1 MNIGKTKG
9 ELIEET
15 GKMYDKIIFED
26 DYIPKAIY
34 VEQIAYRNAE
44 MAKVLEGKCCE
55 YILDLGCGTGFHSG
69 NLAKYAK
76 NIIGADMSYGALK
89 KCKNKHN
96 IDVVM
101 CDVQFLPF
109 KDRTFDIIWI
119 AGLLHHIPRDIP
131 HAIHDNISRTI
142 KKDAL
147 LLIDEP
153 NSKNIL
159 NFISIGISKGDPTGD
174 ERPLPVILIK
184 NLLREHN
191 QYIIVQC
198 DFYGFFSPLAALIPV
213 NPLKKILIWMDNRL
227 STTPMK
233 QIFLR
238 WFIIAKKQ

>member
-15 GKMYDKIIFED
+15 GEMYDKIIFED

-34 VEQIAYRNAE
+34 VEQIAHRNAE
-44 MAKVLEGKCCE
+44 IAKVLEGKCFE

-89 KCKNKHN
+89 KCKNKNN
-96 IDVVM
+96 IDVVV
-101 CDVQFLPF
+101 CDVQYLPF
-109 KDRTFDIIWI
+109 KDRTFDVIWV

-131 HAIHDNISRTI
+131 HAIHDNISRI
-142 KKDAL
+142 MKKDAL

-153 NSKNIL
+153 NSKN
-159 NFISIGISKGDPTGD
+159 FINYIIIGISKGDPTGD
-174 ERPLPVILIK
+174 ERPLPVTLIK
-184 NLLREHN
+184 NLLRQHN
-191 QYIIVQC
+191 QYCIVQC
-198 DFYGFFSPLAALIPV
+198 NFYGFFSPLAALIPIKSI
-213 NPLKKILIWMDNRL
+213 KKILIGIDNRL
-227 STTPMK
+227 SKTPIK

>member
-1 MNIGKTKG
+1 MNSGKTKG

-26 DYIPKAIY
+26 DYIPKEIY
-34 VEQIAYRNAE
+34 VGQIAHRNAE
-44 MAKVLEGKCCE
+44 IDKVLEGKYFE

-89 KCKNKHN
+89 ECKQKNN
-96 IDVVM
+96 IDVVV

-109 KDRTFDIIWI
+109 KDRIFDIIWI

-131 HAIHDNISRTI
+131 HAIHDNISRII

-153 NSKNIL
+153 NSKN
-159 NFISIGISKGDPTGD
+159 FINYIIIGISKGDPTGD
-174 ERPLPVILIK
+174 ERPLPVTFIK

-191 QYIIVQC
+191 QYSIVQC
-198 DFYGFFSPLAALIPV
+198 NFYGFFSPVAALFPIKSI
-213 NPLKKILIWMDNRL
+213 NTILIRIDNRL
-227 STTPMK
+227 STTPLK
-233 QIFLR
+233 NVLLR
-238 WFIIAKKQ
+238 WFIVAKKQ